1 MLFRVSAR
9 LKPCPDKAAE
19 FSTIAA
25 RLPFDFAQDKKL
37 CFDEAPEFSSI
48 AARLPIDFAQN

>member
-1 MLFRVSAR
+1 MLHSFRTQTRFFPQPVKPQMLFRVSAR

-25 RLPFDFAQDKKL
+25 RLPFG
-37 CFDEAPEFSSI
+37 
-48 AARLPIDFAQN
+48 FAQN